1 MAALLQL
8 PATQGVLVASVD
20 ANDPA
25 AQAGLKA
32 GDMIV
37 RINDTAVTDES
48 ALLDNVL
55 NKSPGEKVALQVYS
69 GNQRSTVNVTL
80 GNLHIP

>member
-1 MAALLQL
+1 MRL
-8 PATQGVLVASVD
+8 D
-20 ANDPA
+20 D
-25 AQAGLKA
+25 
-32 GDMIV
+32 
-37 RINDTAVTDES
+37 RAVTDEA
-48 ALLDNVL
+48 ALLYNVL